1 MKHITALSFL
11 IFITGCTA
19 HYNVESEAEVEGQ
32 CINEAERLIL
42 LNLDEEAFD
51 QDPPSGGWRGIAEKS
66 GCEIAAAD
74 LIRDYRELHS
84 STNTIIYWHE
94 GQMRAIGNDYSEAIA
109 LFEKSKKP
117 KEKDLAGWNEYVDAS
132 IAFLRKDK
140 QALVEAREALAAVEA
155 PPGLDVK
162 DGVLEIPDNSGKLF
176 KMRWPLNIDV
186 VDGFISC
193 FEKNYR
199 GAYGDPECRPTPPH

>member
-1 MKHITALSFL
+1 MKRITALSFF
-11 IFITGCTA
+11 IFLAGCTTQ
-19 HYNVESEAEVEGQ
+19 HNIEREAEAAEQ
-32 CINEAERLIL
+32 CISEAERLTL

-74 LIRDYRELHS
+74 LIRDYRERHN

-94 GQMRAIGNDYSEAIA
+94 GQMRAMANDYAEAIA
-109 LFEKSKKP
+109 LFEKSKKT

-132 IAFLRKDK
+132 IAFLRKDQ
-140 QALVEAREALAAVEA
+140 QALIEAREALAAVA
-155 PPGLDVK
+155 VPPGLDVK
-162 DGVLEIPDNSGKLF
+162 DGLLVITDNSGKPF

-186 VDGFISC
+186 VDGFIRC
-193 FEKNYR
+193 FEKDYR
-199 GAYGDPECRPTPPH
+199 DAYGDSACRQTPPN